1 MNTHAVIGIDP
12 GPKEHAAVMLS
23 RGNATVIE
31 ADPLTIGAA
40 IIACGADVCIFA
52 FEQFA
57 PYGSSLDDGSL
68 RTIFETGRLVE
79 RLQVIPGLHCGMIFV
94 GLRRQQVKRYLV
106 GRAACGDPQVRG
118 ALIERF
124 GPTKELAVGTK
135 KAPGPLYGISGH
147 HWAALAVA
155 VTASD
160 QIQIEEAKRLSW
172 T

>member
-1 MNTHAVIGIDP
+1 MTINAVIGIDP
-12 GPKEHAAVMLS
+12 GPKEHAAVMLHKGKAITLS
-23 RGNATVIE
+23 SLDDGEIAATFTILGVDE
-31 ADPLTIGAA
+31 AIVAY
-40 IIACGADVCIFA
+40 
-52 FEQFA
+52 EQFA

-68 RTIFETGRLVE
+68 RTIFETGRLVS
-79 RLQVIPGLHCGMIFV
+79 RLQKFPRIRCV

>member
-1 MNTHAVIGIDP
+1 MTTHAVIGIDP
-12 GPKEHAAVMLS
+12 GPKDHAAVMLHNG
-23 RGNATVIE
+23 R
-31 ADPLTIGAA
+31 AA
-40 IIACGADVCIFA
+40 IVESLDHRELAISFGTLGIHTVTVA

-57 PYGSSLDDGSL
+57 PFGSSLDDGSL
-68 RTIFETGRLVE
+68 RTIFETGKLVAQLQRLGSI
-79 RLQVIPGLHCGMIFV
+79 RCV

-106 GRAACGDPQVRG
+106 GRSACGDPQVRG
-118 ALIERF
+118 SLIERF

-160 QIQIEEAKRLSW
+160 AIQLEEAKRLSW